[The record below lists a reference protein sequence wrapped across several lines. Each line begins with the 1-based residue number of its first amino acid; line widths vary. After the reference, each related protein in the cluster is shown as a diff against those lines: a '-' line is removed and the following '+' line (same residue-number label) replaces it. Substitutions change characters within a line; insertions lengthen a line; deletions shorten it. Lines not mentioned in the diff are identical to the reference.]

1 MSKLEDSVNEILGIE
16 KKSTDVAVKDFEQ
29 AVHQYLE
36 KLMKQNQMLIMIM
49 NIVEITII
57 ILLTK
62 VIKQLKAY

>member
-29 AVHQYLE
+29 PHQYLE
-36 KLMKQNQMLIMIM
+36 KLTKQNQMLIMIM

-62 VIKQLKAY
+62 

>member
-29 AVHQYLE
+29 PHQYLE

-62 VIKQLKAY
+62 VIKQLKVY